1 MVTRLISTVQKVVYS
16 ISFKK
21 KKKVKLLYKGIDRE
35 IRIIYVGEIGKNIN
49 GF

>member
-21 KKKVKLLYKGIDRE
+21 KKVKLLYTGIVRE
-35 IRIIYVGEIGKNIN
+35 IRIMYIGEIGENIT